1 MGMSQNFFQRSGVAE
16 IGNWSQLNAP
26 GKQKKKKK
34 KKNARSHERATRL
47 LSFSW

>member
-26 GKQKKKKK
+26 GKKKKKK
-34 KKNARSHERATRL
+34 KKKKRAKPRTRNASPK
-47 LSFSW
+47 F